1 MKNTFKRVVS
11 AIAALAITVTCMTS
25 ATMPTFFASAEGEVT
40 NVAEYGTVVSN
51 TTKVYNNETDKHKLS
66 NLNDGVTTTSWQAHS
81 DDKKEGL
88 WVGINFDM
96 PIQATQI
103 KLLSNGF
110 AASANNSDKILDGS
124 YVISYNNGSEEITVD
139 STLISTVD
147 NYLVTTFASA
157 TEIYSIK
164 YTFNK
169 FDKSAPFLYEIE
181 VYGTISQINEYKTLI
196 NEVLAEYATLNEVD
210 YTEDSWQALV
220 NAVPAA
226 QAALEST
233 DEATVI
239 AAYEALYN
247 AKNNLVEDESLPLR
261 EQLASDL
268 ATAKVT
274 AQKVAIY
281 TEDTANALRIAIATA
296 EGLLESKDVT
306 ALTNAITALTEA
318 NAGVEYITEENG
330 FVGNIAVNY
339 YVTPYD
345 NGGAQYGDAYK
356 LSALVDGSTD
366 INNSKWQYKTWQN
379 PTYVGLKFAVPVKAA
394 SVRLLA
400 NGISA
405 DQSGDYLCTTG
416 LTVEYYDA
424 EGNAVSIPSTDWQ
437 INGKWLVFSFDE
449 LTEITN
455 VRYTITKAGNYAP
468 RLGEIEVYGVVTEL
482 DIAKLELAEYAD
494 TVTAEI
500 AGLNSDHYT
509 ADSWAAVEAAIEAA
523 NTALTG
529 DDITAVNT
537 AKSGLETA
545 YAGLAL
551 RGSELLAEAVANA
564 EAVIRYRYTADSIA
578 LLDAELA
585 KVEATTEEA
594 DKLALAT
601 AINEAIANLV
611 GDNLALN
618 KDQVTASPN
627 VGYGNEIPRL
637 NDGNMGSRWQ
647 SDLNANDV
655 DDFAGINFGSA
666 VTFDTIEVY
675 YEVCRPNKETVQYSQ
690 DGVTWNDVP
699 NVTVSGSLD
708 TTVEGTTDRYFR
720 KFSFSAI
727 KAQYVRVYMEGAKGY
742 YYANM
747 SIWEFEVYNTTKAEL
762 DAPTTVHY
770 ELAVLGA
777 QQRDSVTV
785 DGAKDLRFVAVV
797 DVDVWAAN
805 ADKITDI
812 GVLLARADQLESA
825 GVDAT
830 DLTLD
835 FNNADVIVKKLS
847 AVYFN
852 NSNDQGYYEYYATIT
867 GITDEYSD
875 RQYTAVAYYVIDG
888 VAYYATPVTRC
899 VNDYVA

>member
-1 MKNTFKRVVS
+1 MKNAFKRALS
-11 AIAALAITVTCMTS
+11 AIAALAITATCMTS
-25 ATMPTFFASAEGEVT
+25 ATMPTFFASAEDFTG
-40 NVAEYGTVVSN
+40 NVALNYATAYASDTNPYEGKEENSIDKINDGDQSKGWQARNEANDGGSVMCGLNFKVPALVSSVTVYTKNQDADSDGTNAGKTTVTYNGGTVVSIADVEGQN
-51 TTKVYNNETDKHKLS
+51 QMLVTFDPPVELTNIEFTFNE
-66 NLNDGVTTTSWQAHS
+66 
-81 DDKKEGL
+81 
-88 WVGINFDM
+88 
-96 PIQATQI
+96 
-103 KLLSNGF
+103 
-110 AASANNSDKILDGS
+110 SDKYCPKIW
-124 YVISYNNGSEEITVD
+124 
-139 STLISTVD
+139 
-147 NYLVTTFASA
+147 
-157 TEIYSIK
+157 
-164 YTFNK
+164 
-169 FDKSAPFLYEIE
+169 EIE
-181 VYGTISQINEYKTLI
+181 VQGTI
-196 NEVLAEYATLNEVD
+196 
-210 YTEDSWQALV
+210 
-220 NAVPAA
+220 
-226 QAALEST
+226 
-233 DEATVI
+233 
-239 AAYEALYN
+239 
-247 AKNNLVEDESLPLR
+247 
-261 EQLASDL
+261 AS
-268 ATAKVT
+268 
-274 AQKVAIY
+274 I
-281 TEDTANALRIAIATA
+281 
-296 EGLLESKDVT
+296 
-306 ALTNAITALTEA
+306 
-318 NAGVEYITEENG
+318 
-330 FVGNIAVNY
+330 
-339 YVTPYD
+339 
-345 NGGAQYGDAYK
+345 
-356 LSALVDGSTD
+356 
-366 INNSKWQYKTWQN
+366 
-379 PTYVGLKFAVPVKAA
+379 
-394 SVRLLA
+394 
-400 NGISA
+400 
-405 DQSGDYLCTTG
+405 
-416 LTVEYYDA
+416 
-424 EGNAVSIPSTDWQ
+424 
-437 INGKWLVFSFDE
+437 
-449 LTEITN
+449 
-455 VRYTITKAGNYAP
+455 
-468 RLGEIEVYGVVTEL
+468 
-482 DIAKLELAEYAD
+482 DIAKLALEELIAVADAKVEENYTPETWEVFAAALADAKEAINSDDESVVTNAQTALQTASAGLLDNSEHLLELA
-494 TVTAEI
+494 
-500 AGLNSDHYT
+500 
-509 ADSWAAVEAAIEAA
+509 VEKA
-523 NTALTG
+523 N
-529 DDITAVNT
+529 
-537 AKSGLETA
+537 
-545 YAGLAL
+545 
-551 RGSELLAEAVANA
+551 
-564 EAVIRYRYTADSIA
+564 AVIRYRYTAETLA
-578 LLDAELA
+578 ALDAELA
-585 KVEATTEEA
+585 KVETTDDPAALITSIETAIANLATDNLALNMTQITATGDNVGWGNAVPRLNDGDYSTRWQSGSGSNTIDEYAGVNFGTSTTFDVLEVYYETSRPKQEYVQYSQDGIIWSDVSNLAITGSLAETVTVGNTNAYYRCYTFDAVKAQYVRIRLIGAYDNWNYNMSIHEFEAYNSLKTEFAEDTAPDEKAVAKYNLEQSIIAAENKIASGFYTQDTLDTLNSAIASAETLLANSEATAQQLNDANTAVVNATNGLVEEDADAILQEALVAAAAVEAYKYTADSIAALNAEVAKAETVTEAA
-594 DKLALAT
+594 DKLTLAT

-770 ELAVLGA
+770 ELAVFGA
-777 QQRDSVTV
+777 QTRDSVTV
-785 DGAKDLRFVAVV
+785 DGAKDMRFVAVV
-797 DVDVWAAN
+797 DVNLWAAN